1 MSSAS
6 SSYIA
11 AQKEWRFK
19 LAEGQRKSSLAHIV
33 SLDGFHKDGQYY
45 ITTVIAGANGAD
57 VKQKVVVGAS
67 FIKDFGKKKAK
78 LLPDLVRIGA
88 TVMTKDASGSL
99 SGSLKSRSYGGS
111 HSYMTIEKACYND
124 LCAVFTEAE
133 EDDWVSEGLL

>member
-1 MSSAS
+1 MSS

-11 AQKEWRFK
+11 AQKEWRLK
-19 LAEGQRKSSLAHIV
+19 LAEVQRKSSLAHIV

-45 ITTVIAGANGAD
+45 ITTAITGTSGAA
-57 VKQKVVVGAS
+57 VMQKVVVGAS

-99 SGSLKSRSYGGS
+99 SGSLKAMSCGSRSYV
-111 HSYMTIEKACYND
+111 TIEKASYND